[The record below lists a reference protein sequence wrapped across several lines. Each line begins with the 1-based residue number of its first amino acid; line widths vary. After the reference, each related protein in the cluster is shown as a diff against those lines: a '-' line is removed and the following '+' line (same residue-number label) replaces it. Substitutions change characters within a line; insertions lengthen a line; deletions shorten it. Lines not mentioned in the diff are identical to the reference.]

1 MRAEELGCC
10 PVRAGGPSAHTLVYQ
25 QVQHGTRHY
34 SKVQLLKVPFIL
46 CVMGKMSALRYLPPD
61 QSNYPCSEKADRK
74 VSSQKLPYF

>member
-10 PVRAGGPSAHTLVYQ
+10 PVRADGYSAHTLVYQ

-46 CVMGKMSALRYLPPD
+46 CVMGKMSAT
-61 QSNYPCSEKADRK
+61 
-74 VSSQKLPYF
+74 